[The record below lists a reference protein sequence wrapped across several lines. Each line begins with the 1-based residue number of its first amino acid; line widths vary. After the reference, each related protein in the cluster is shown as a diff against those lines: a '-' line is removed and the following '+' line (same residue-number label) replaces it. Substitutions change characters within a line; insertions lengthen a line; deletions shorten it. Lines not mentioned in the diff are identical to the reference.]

1 MQLSYQPK
9 PPRPRRNAPPPKPDD
24 NPDGSQPLIDN
35 REERIA
41 NLLLSGM
48 AGVHAVKAT
57 APRPCKYRSAVVT
70 ASRLV
75 NRPDFARRLAWLK
88 ANRVK
93 KSSPAGHG
101 LTPELPQAVDIQAD
115 TRKQKTGVMSRDE
128 LIRELSA
135 LVRGAE
141 NEGTR
146 VSAANALAKLAYDSA
161 ETVIPSPER
170 VIEWLSSRAGDIR
183 KFKPGV
189 IALMSWCKAGL
200 DDLRGV
206 LADVESAT
214 MGSGVSAAETPQETQ
229 NGTISMGESETP

>member
-9 PPRPRRNAPPPKPDD
+9 PPKPRRNAPPPKPDD
-24 NPDGSQPLIDN
+24 NPDGSQPMTDN

-57 APRPCKYRSAVVT
+57 APRPCKYRSAVVM

-93 KSSPAGHG
+93 KSSPTGHG

-115 TRKQKTGVMSRDE
+115 TRKKKTGVMSRDE

-161 ETVIPSPER
+161 ETIQPSPEQI
-170 VIEWLSSRAGDIR
+170 IEWISAHAGEQR
-183 KFKPGV
+183 RFKPGLV
-189 IALMSWCKAGL
+189 ALMAWCKAGL

-206 LADVESAT
+206 LAELEHT
-214 MGSGVSAAETPQETQ
+214 TGSVVLNAETPQADE
-229 NGTISMGESETP
+229 NSAISSAVSANP